1 MNRIL
6 LLVGPTAVGKTE
18 IAIKLANNLDGEIV
32 SCDSMQ
38 IYKFMDIGSAKPT
51 KEERASA
58 KHHLI
63 DEIDPRKD
71 FSVAEYQRLAKRI
84 IFTIIKNGKLP
95 VVAGGTGLYANSL
108 LYDMDFSVSKK
119 DREYREYLV
128 KIAETEGKSKLHD
141 MLKSLDFEAA
151 KRIHENN
158 VKKVIR
164 ALEILHGGGE
174 TNDFENS
181 FKKTKDYEAH
191 IIGLCRDREELYDR
205 INKRVDIL
213 IEKGLIDEVKNLK
226 TMGID
231 VSDIAMKAIGYKEL
245 LAYLNAETTLEF
257 AIDLIKKNSRHY
269 AKRQMTWFRRYDNI
283 KWFNLSE
290 YENNESAAEDMSEWY
305 QNLIR

>member
-1 MNRIL
+1 MNMNRIL

-51 KEERASA
+51 KEERVSA

-119 DREYREYLV
+119 DREYRE
-128 KIAETEGKSKLHD
+128 
-141 MLKSLDFEAA
+141 
-151 KRIHENN
+151 
-158 VKKVIR
+158 
-164 ALEILHGGGE
+164 
-174 TNDFENS
+174 
-181 FKKTKDYEAH
+181 
-191 IIGLCRDREELYDR
+191 
-205 INKRVDIL
+205 
-213 IEKGLIDEVKNLK
+213 
-226 TMGID
+226 
-231 VSDIAMKAIGYKEL
+231 
-245 LAYLNAETTLEF
+245 
-257 AIDLIKKNSRHY
+257 
-269 AKRQMTWFRRYDNI
+269 
-283 KWFNLSE
+283 
-290 YENNESAAEDMSEWY
+290 
-305 QNLIR
+305 